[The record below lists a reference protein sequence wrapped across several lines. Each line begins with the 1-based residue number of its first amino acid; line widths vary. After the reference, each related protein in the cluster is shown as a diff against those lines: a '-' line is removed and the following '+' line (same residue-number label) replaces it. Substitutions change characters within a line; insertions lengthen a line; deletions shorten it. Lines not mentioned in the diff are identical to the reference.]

1 MDSCLRIRLEQLG
14 RDGVGSGLSTR
25 WGRSPRQA
33 NLRLRKCRN
42 SRDGGAIRG
51 PVVGAAKVLADFFQK
66 LYLLGTEWK
75 ATKAINK
82 ALDADELD
90 IRLFRTYP
98 LMGCYVLA
106 SATLSDLIPVGSFG
120 TPGWM
125 DYIENLKQLS
135 ER

>member
-1 MDSCLRIRLEQLG
+1 LG
-14 RDGVGSGLSTR
+14 NSHLSTF
-25 WGRSPRQA
+25 G
-33 NLRLRKCRN
+33 
-42 SRDGGAIRG
+42 SRA
-51 PVVGAAKVLADFFQK
+51 
-66 LYLLGTEWK
+66 LGIEWK

-82 ALDADELD
+82 ALDAGELD

-98 LMGCYVLA
+98 LMGCYLLV
-106 SATLSDLIPVGSFG
+106 SATLSDLIPVDSFG